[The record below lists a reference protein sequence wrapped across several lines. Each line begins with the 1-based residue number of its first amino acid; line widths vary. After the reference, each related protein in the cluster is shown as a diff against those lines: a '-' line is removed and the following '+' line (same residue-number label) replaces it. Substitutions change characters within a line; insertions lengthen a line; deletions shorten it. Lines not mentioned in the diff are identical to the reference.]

1 MGSFLENT
9 YSAINSGLLFIP
21 FAIGISLIYR
31 NLKEID
37 ISIDGVIVIS
47 GIVSALVWN
56 VTDSYVISL
65 VSGALS
71 GLLCSLFVA
80 SLTACFS
87 VPALM
92 SGLIFSLIAHTV
104 SIFWIGE
111 SITLTDTALIRTF
124 TDNSVNL
131 SLWHFAVLL
140 SCYLVPIY
148 FYSSHMGLSVRKLG
162 NDNTTNLYYSAAKL
176 RFSAYAL
183 TGTIYGVGAAI
194 FVHSRGTASA
204 GAGFEYLVHAL
215 TAYLLVSKFFPVIAE
230 AFSSL
235 SKRIEAKLFPKK
247 YTAVVDCV
255 LMVISYESLMAPV
268 GAILLEV
275 IITHVIDFS
284 TITKST
290 QVWKLA
296 LSIVL
301 LIVLSTWPPIRKR
314 IGRRTRQ
321 GESNHGISISYLDFS
336 YKFAGGRRVIFS
348 NVDVDFSL
356 GLNILMGPNGS
367 GKTTL
372 LKLISGELLPHE
384 GAVYHSGEDVTYD
397 STHDR
402 SVYILMQNPLHTLVP
417 EMTVQENLFLAW
429 ERPSSMFVN
438 GKTVSLR
445 RMQACLRQSG
455 LELIADEDDQIWTRP
470 VESLSGGQA
479 YCVAIYAA
487 VLSGRQ
493 VILADEP
500 TTGLDPSN
508 YNMVK
513 NALKHLGKNSER
525 TVVIVT
531 HDDRLKDI
539 TWNKYYIRDEKIQ
552 AESNWW
558 DARYSETFF
567 SSVYRLGDESQNGF
581 LNDKPMDLFQRT
593 QREVVLVCRLIGDP
607 DNKKILDCPC
617 GYGRHAIELSRK
629 NALVHGIDISPKFIQ
644 EARMRAELE
653 LPSEKRPVF
662 LEGDM
667 RKLPGAIN
675 DAYFDH
681 CLSMFFSFGFFE
693 DEENQATLCEYFKV
707 LKEGGT
713 LIIHSDVN
721 PDLIN
726 NGSYGDPRKRELQN
740 RMELHI
746 NERFNA
752 ENQRLEGSW
761 TIKSGESVLK
771 AQQYSVR
778 IYQHNELIKMLKDA
792 GFSKVD
798 IDYPSDSNKQEVIY
812 IATK

>member
-1 MGSFLENT
+1 MDAFLVNT
-9 YSAINSGLLFIP
+9 YSAINSGFLFIP
-21 FAIGISLIYR
+21 FVIGISLIYR

-37 ISIDGVIVIS
+37 VSIDGVIIIS
-47 GIVSALVWN
+47 GIVSALAWN
-56 VTDSYVISL
+56 ATDSYVASL
-65 VSGALS
+65 VSGALV

-80 SLTACFS
+80 SLKAYFS

-92 SGLIFSLIAHTV
+92 AGLIFSLIAHTV
-104 SIFWIGE
+104 SLFWVGE
-111 SITLTDTALIRTF
+111 SITLTDTALIQTF
-124 TDNSVNL
+124 ADSSV
-131 SLWHFAVLL
+131 SIAPWHFTVLL
-140 SCYLVPIY
+140 LCYLVPIY

-183 TGTIYGVGAAI
+183 TGAIYGVGAAI

-204 GAGFEYLVHAL
+204 GSGFEYLVNAL
-215 TAYLLVSKFFPVIAE
+215 TAYLLVSKFFPVIAGV
-230 AFSSL
+230 FRSL

-247 YTAVVDCV
+247 YSAVVDWV
-255 LMVISYESLMAPV
+255 LLVTSYEALMAPV

-275 IITHVIDFS
+275 IITHVIDLS

-296 LSIVL
+296 LSVIL
-301 LIVLSTWPPIRKR
+301 LIVLSTFRPIRKR
-314 IGRRTRQ
+314 IGGRSGQ
-321 GESNHGISISYLDFS
+321 SGSSNGVSISDVDFA
-336 YKFAGGRRVIFS
+336 YKFAGGEKVIFT
-348 NVDVDFSL
+348 NVGVDFSL
-356 GLNILMGPNGS
+356 GLNVLLGPNGS

-384 GAVYHSGEDVTYD
+384 GAIFHNGDDVTCD
-397 STHDR
+397 ATHDR
-402 SVYILMQNPLHTLVP
+402 SVFILLQNPLRTLVP

-429 ERPSSMFVN
+429 ELSSSMLLN
-438 GKTVSLR
+438 GKSLSLR
-445 RMQACLRQSG
+445 RMHACLRQSG
-455 LELIADEDDQIWTRP
+455 LKLIADEDDSIWTLP

-500 TTGLDPSN
+500 TTGLDPIN
-508 YNMVK
+508 YDMVK
-513 NALKHLGKNSER
+513 DALKHLGENSKK

-552 AESNWW
+552 TESNWW

-567 SSVYRLGDESQNGF
+567 SSVYKLGDKSLDGF
-581 LNDKPMDLFQRT
+581 LNDQSMDLFQRT
-593 QREVVLVCRLIGDP
+593 QREVDLVCRLISGFGG
-607 DNKKILDCPC
+607 KRILDCPS
-617 GYGRHAIELSRK
+617 GYGRHSIEFSKR
-629 NALVHGIDISPKFIQ
+629 NALVHGVDISSEFIQ
-644 EARMRAELE
+644 EARNRAAVE
-653 LPSEKRPVF
+653 LPKESRPVF

-667 RKLPGAIN
+667 RKLPAEIE

-681 CLSMFFSFGFFE
+681 CLNMFFAFGFFE
-693 DEENQATLCEYFKV
+693 DEDNQATLCEYFRV

-721 PDLIN
+721 PDLVN
-726 NGSYGDPRKRELQN
+726 DGSYGDPCKRELEN
-740 RMELHI
+740 GMELHI
-746 NERFNA
+746 DERFNF
-752 ENQRLEGSW
+752 EKQRLEGCW
-761 TIKSGESVLK
+761 TIIDGESVFK
-771 AQQYSVR
+771 SQQYSVR
-778 IYQHNELIKMLKDA
+778 IYQNGELIKMLKTA
-792 GFSKVD
+792 GFNNVV
-798 IDYPSDSNKQEVIY
+798 IDYPSDSNKQEILY